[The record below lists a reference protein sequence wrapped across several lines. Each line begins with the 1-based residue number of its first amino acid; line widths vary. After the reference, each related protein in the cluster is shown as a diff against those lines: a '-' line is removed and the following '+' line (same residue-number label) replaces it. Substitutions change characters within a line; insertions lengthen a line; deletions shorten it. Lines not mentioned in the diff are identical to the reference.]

1 MIHIDLKFFRNL
13 GDLRSCGIRQ
23 SYLASF
29 LGLADLMH
37 IAVVGPEILVPI
49 FYTSCSLIFWAVPPI
64 FLILYHYKTCLSVCQ
79 TVYIC
84 FTKTGV
90 LTIMIPLIL
99 IIIYDL

>member
-23 SYLASF
+23 SDPASF
-29 LGLADLMH
+29 LGLADDTSTCQSL
-37 IAVVGPEILVPI
+37 VRNILTI

-64 FLILYHYKTCLSVCQ
+64 FEILYHYKTCLSVCQ

-84 FTKTGV
+84 FTNQS
-90 LTIMIPLIL
+90 
-99 IIIYDL
+99 